1 MEATLGLSHFPE
13 RLDIAV
19 AGLKAPWCTAVAM
32 AAAAGPN
39 SATYIYIYIIIYIYI
54 YRHTT
59 ESELSSQRYR
69 SLRLRRLRRLR
80 RLWRLWPIDCHEDR
94 GEKHPDPEPVKTVK
108 RSGRGQEE
116 VRKCEMFMKSM
127 LKGVKMKSMKS
138 MLEKLGKCLKC
149 MHQCL

>member
-1 MEATLGLSHFPE
+1 MFIIILY
-13 RLDIAV
+13 
-19 AGLKAPWCTAVAM
+19 
-32 AAAAGPN
+32 
-39 SATYIYIYIIIYIYI
+39 TYIYK

-69 SLRLRRLRRLR
+69 SLRLRRLR

-116 VRKCEMFMKSM
+116 VRKCEMFMNRCWKRCEDEVDEIDAGKTGQMPEMHAPVSMNLKSEQIV
-127 LKGVKMKSMKS
+127 LLQLLALLRGHPIT
-138 MLEKLGKCLKC
+138 EQALGF
-149 MHQCL
+149 HTVV

>member
-1 MEATLGLSHFPE
+1 MF
-13 RLDIAV
+13 
-19 AGLKAPWCTAVAM
+19 
-32 AAAAGPN
+32 
-39 SATYIYIYIIIYIYI
+39 IIILYTYIYI

-116 VRKCEMFMKSM
+116 VRKCEMFMK
-127 LKGVKMKSMKS
+127 L
-138 MLEKLGKCLKC
+138 MLEKV
-149 MHQCL
+149 